1 MKHVQE
7 SLFQFNDHKFF
18 KLLEGKQEK
27 EDSTD
32 DFEDKT
38 SESEKDG
45 MAIIKKLQDN
55 FNLFETAANGK
66 IIRYKEF
73 WEDNKLMSEQF
84 EETGK
89 IYKMFDSDYVAG
101 VLELPDA
108 ELGEDDI
115 DDELSEINEGASA
128 LNETDEFK
136 GFNVNDTLPEGEK
149 EEEETEENI
158 EGDEAKIEDTEE
170 NIEGDEAK
178 IEDTEENIEGDEN
191 LGGEEAPNV
200 ENPEEDQTDIEG
212 VGGNRFFV
220 VFDMSKDQREE
231 IYKSDSSSVIEAF
244 EDFFENT
251 FKGSIKAQIQK
262 RKEKEGEIKKKIEM
276 KEKEKMDKQKKEKLN
291 KFLK

>member
-18 KLLEGKQEK
+18 KLLESKEEK
-27 EDSTD
+27 EEGID
-32 DFEDKT
+32 DFKDKT

-55 FNLFETAANGK
+55 FKLFETAANGK
-66 IIRYKEF
+66 ILRYKEF
-73 WEDNKLMSEQF
+73 WEDNKLMAESF

-108 ELGEDDI
+108 ELGEDNI
-115 DDELSEINEGASA
+115 DDELSEINESSTK
-128 LNETDEFK
+128 LNETEEFK
-136 GFNVNDTLPEGEK
+136 GFNVNDTMPDGEK
-149 EEEETEENI
+149 EEETPEGEEQTEEKP
-158 EGDEAKIEDTEE
+158 EGEEQTEE
-170 NIEGDEAK
+170 TPEGE
-178 IEDTEENIEGDEN
+178 EQTEETPE
-191 LGGEEAPNV
+191 GEEQTEETPEV
-200 ENPEEDQTDIEG
+200 EETPIEG

-231 IYKSDSSSVIEAF
+231 IFKSDSSSVIEAF
-244 EDFFENT
+244 EDFYENT
-251 FKGSIKAQIQK
+251 FKGSIKAQILK

-276 KEKEKMDKQKKEKLN
+276 KEKEKLEKQKKEKLN